1 MSDMR
6 CDISLTVN
14 GEAVHETVDARQTLV
29 DFLREQLVLT
39 GSHIGCEHGVCG
51 ACTVRVNGIIVRGCL
66 MLAAQCEGAKVETIE
81 GVSDSGEIADLQEA
95 FEKRN
100 ALQCGFCTP
109 GHAADRAGVARR
121 RPRSEPRKNPRAHF
135 RQLLPL
141 HRLSRHRRRH
151 RGGGEGARGRTDMK
165 IVDDSPPVLT
175 ALDRPNSYIGR
186 SVPRPN
192 MSRLMQG
199 RAQYVSD
206 VVLPRMA
213 HVAFVRSPHAHAKI
227 RSINSDAAKKAPG
240 VIAVVTGAELAKVI
254 TPWVGVLTHLKGIK
268 SAPQHAIAVDRACW
282 AGEAVCAVV
291 ARTRAEAEDGCEL
304 VEVDYEELPAVT
316 DPETALD
323 PKTPVIHP
331 ELGDNL
337 TFERVHVAGDPDK
350 GFAEADEVVETTFVF
365 GRHTGVC
372 NEARSIVADW
382 NTGEQRMTVYQGT
395 QAPHMMQNLFAKH
408 LDLQEH
414 QIRVVTKD
422 VGGSFGIKVHTY
434 ADEMATVALSKL
446 LKRPIKF
453 VADRI
458 ESFVTDIHAR
468 DHRVKAKI
476 GVKKDGTITAWE
488 IDDLTGI
495 GPYSVYPRTSGIE
508 ANQVVNLTGGPYT
521 CGNYKARARV
531 VFQNKNVMCQYRA
544 VGHPIATAVT
554 EGLVEMAAQ
563 KIGMDPL
570 EIRRR
575 NLIADDAHPSQGPSG
590 IKFEALSHHEALAH
604 LDAMMNYAGLRAEQ
618 EKLRKQGIYRGI
630 GFASFVEVTNPSAA
644 FYGVGGARI
653 SAQDGA
659 TVRLDATG
667 AIFCHTGVSEQGQGA
682 EAVIAQC
689 VASSFGV
696 PMDKVRVIMGDTD
709 NTPYGGGTWASRAAG
724 IGGEAAWQAGKAL
737 RQNVLAVAGSILQAK
752 PETMDI
758 RNGDRGRQGHRQ
770 GAHRPRR
777 GGAHRLLPA
786 GHAAVRRPGRAGGDA
801 ALRAARLGVLVHQ
814 RHPGE
819 LSRGRHRLRLRQAAE
834 ALVRR
839 GLRHG
844 HQSAAGRRAGARR
857 RGAGHRRGAVR
868 ALPVRRAR
876 ATAQRQHGRLS
887 RADGGGDAGHRG
899 GPRGHADRGFRARR
913 QGRGRSRHRRRAGL
927 GHECDQRRAA
937 AARGQAADRHA
948 VHAGQ
953 DSEGAGQ
960 GLAEMRRCHSGRAEG
975 ANPEFRAK
983 QQTVP
988 VSPLDSGLAAS
999 RRTGVTRL
1007 LFPADC

>member
-1 MSDMR
+1 
-6 CDISLTVN
+6 
-14 GEAVHETVDARQTLV
+14 
-29 DFLREQLVLT
+29 
-39 GSHIGCEHGVCG
+39 
-51 ACTVRVNGIIVRGCL
+51 
-66 MLAAQCEGAKVETIE
+66 
-81 GVSDSGEIADLQEA
+81 
-95 FEKRN
+95 
-100 ALQCGFCTP
+100 
-109 GHAADRAGVARR
+109 
-121 RPRSEPRKNPRAHF
+121 
-135 RQLLPL
+135 
-141 HRLSRHRRRH
+141 
-151 RGGGEGARGRTDMK
+151 MK

-227 RSINSDAAKKAPG
+227 KSINSDAAKKSPG
-240 VIAVVTGAELAKVI
+240 VIAIVTGAELAKVI

-291 ARTRAEAEDGCEL
+291 ARSRAEAEDGCEL
-304 VEVDYEELPAVT
+304 VQVDYEELTAVT

-382 NTGEQRMTVYQGT
+382 NPGEQRMTVYQGT

-414 QIRVVTKD
+414 QVRVVTKD

-468 DHRVKAKI
+468 DHRVKARI

-563 KIGMDPL
+563 RIGMDPL

-618 EKLRKQGIYRGI
+618 EKFRKQGIYRGI

-667 AIFCHTGVSEQGQGA
+667 AIFCHTGVTEQGQGA

-689 VASSFGV
+689 VASSLRRVDGQGAHHHGRHRQHALWRRHLGV
-696 PMDKVRVIMGDTD
+696 AR
-709 NTPYGGGTWASRAAG
+709 GGHRRRSC
-724 IGGEAAWQAGKAL
+724 
-737 RQNVLAVAGSILQAK
+737 VA
-752 PETMDI
+752 
-758 RNGDRGRQGHRQ
+758 GRQG
-770 GAHRPRR
+770 
-777 GGAHRLLPA
+777 
-786 GHAAVRRPGRAGGDA
+786 AAAERAGGRGQHSAGEARDA
-801 ALRAARLGVLVHQ
+801 WI
-814 RHPGE
+814 
-819 LSRGRHRLRLRQAAE
+819 S
-834 ALVRR
+834 
-839 GLRHG
+839 
-844 HQSAAGRRAGARR
+844 
-857 RGAGHRRGAVR
+857 
-868 ALPVRRAR
+868 
-876 ATAQRQHGRLS
+876 ATASWSTRTPARSASASTRWRASPTSGRTRCPPAFRPSWWQRAITC
-887 RADGGGDAGHRG
+887 RA
-899 GPRGHADRGFRARR
+899 P
-913 QGRGRSRHRRRAGL
+913 GRSRSPTVSRRATS
-927 GHECDQRRAA
+927 R
-937 AARGQAADRHA
+937 
-948 VHAGQ
+948 
-953 DSEGAGQ
+953 STPT
-960 GLAEMRRCHSGRAEG
+960 S
-975 ANPEFRAK
+975 
-983 QQTVP
+983 
-988 VSPLDSGLAAS
+988 AS
-999 RRTGVTRL
+999 
-1007 LFPADC
+1007 